1 MILLKPCPPCCTST
15 PATYPNILVPDDF
28 WTYGKSKKLMVLQT
42 ISANRTDLADT
53 LSGPIATLEG
63 GTDLVRGV

>member
-15 PATYPNILVPDDF
+15 PSTYPSIYVPDDF

-42 ISANRTDLADT
+42 IAANRTDLADT
-53 LSGPIATLEG
+53 LSEPIATLEG